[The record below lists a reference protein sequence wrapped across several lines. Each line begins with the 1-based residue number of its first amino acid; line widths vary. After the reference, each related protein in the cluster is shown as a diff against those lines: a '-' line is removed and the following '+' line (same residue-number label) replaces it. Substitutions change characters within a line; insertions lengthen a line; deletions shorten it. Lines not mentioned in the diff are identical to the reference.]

1 MNRKSQR
8 AAKLIR
14 PDDRG
19 HSVTF
24 ECFSALILHERLE
37 KIEITLAITS
47 PSDGFRRSLIRFL
60 WHFYCNSL
68 PEAATMASRAVL
80 KRELRSAAVL
90 SEKLEASAARL
101 WKSTDPVIGKHLHRF
116 AGMWQPWQSARP
128 THPSGI
134 AWIDLINEFALTTR
148 LLADTLTDDSG
159 GPRPAMAFDHLVIGL
174 ADYHRQLGRN
184 GWSGSGDHF
193 FRFIGAVVDVLRNV
207 EPKLPAAR
215 FKLPHTDRALR
226 MRLHR
231 LASRRVGKSSIA

>member
-1 MNRKSQR
+1 
-8 AAKLIR
+8 
-14 PDDRG
+14 
-19 HSVTF
+19 
-24 ECFSALILHERLE
+24 
-37 KIEITLAITS
+37 
-47 PSDGFRRSLIRFL
+47 
-60 WHFYCNSL
+60 
-68 PEAATMASRAVL
+68 MASRAVL

-101 WKSTDPVIGKHLHRF
+101 WKSTDPCDRQAPPSFRGDVAALAI
-116 AGMWQPWQSARP
+116 SAT